1 MPIASIAMSD
11 HQQHSTLSEKAGDE
25 TRKERETT
33 KGSGEEESAVQS
45 GSEDRSVEEPAPAP
59 AAADA
64 IPDGGTKAWMAVAG
78 AYVEQLVLC
87 KAKPATND

>member
-1 MPIASIAMSD
+1 MSD

-25 TRKERETT
+25 AGKERERT
-33 KGSGEEESAVQS
+33 KGSGEEERVVQS